1 MTQKKTVKDE
11 PKRPEEEFCLACMQK
26 FGRRERCIHCGA
38 TRQDVSWTPPRL
50 KPGTIIHNRYLIG
63 RCLGQG
69 GYAITYLGL
78 HLGLNHRVAIKE
90 FYPSDLVDRQEGTL
104 QITPRANAPAGDP
117 ATLFKHGLARF
128 LEEGRSITKC
138 HQPTPHPN
146 IVRVTDIFE
155 ENGTAYLVMD
165 YLEGISLEEHL
176 RKQPSGCILERELME
191 YVKPVLEGLKA
202 VHRQGFLHR
211 DIKPGNIYITK
222 EGNVLLIDFGAARE
236 TLGKQQQTLTVT
248 LTPGYAPPEQYSGG
262 SNQGPW
268 SDVYG
273 VAATMY
279 RCITGETP
287 PSAMARLSGTP
298 LKAPN
303 EFGHVRLNGRVER
316 AILGGLELDQ
326 TKRIQSPEEMER
338 VLQGTRMDHFL
349 EKTLPGTVRKIPWS
363 TIRLIVLAIVV
374 AVASYLVPATLSP
387 YIRGFLSSKTAQT
400 ASSSKQANQTTQP
413 PSSSQPETAAP
424 KPPDQTSS
432 ANTGQSPPPSE
443 SAPSTPAKEASETPT
458 AQNTPAVTTPPTL
471 PMPDPSDLQASAQ
484 YAAWTAARSNA
495 EQLREQL
502 KAAGKDQ
509 TPEAKQGENLYNQA
523 SMESDLRR
531 ATSIYRD
538 AAMIFRAVVE
548 GKPIQDILAALWEP
562 APNETL
568 EPGSLRTLQLAEGVS
583 MDFVW
588 IPPGSYYRGST
599 QDDSDARPDESPRRN
614 VRISRGFWMSRFE
627 VTVAQFAAFAQGSSY
642 RTTAEYTGGA
652 WILTSSGKREWRRGL
667 TWMNPPFTQGPDHPV
682 TMVSWDDAKAFC
694 AWLSERCGREVRLPS
709 EAEWEYTCRAG
720 TETRFYWGNDL
731 LQGATWM
738 NAADICLQR
747 RFREWVTAPYD
758 DGYQF
763 TAPVGSYQ
771 GNAWGLYDMHGNV
784 WEWCEDWYS
793 ETFYTSGPD
802 VDPLCQET
810 ENRRCVRGGSWL
822 WYPVFAR
829 SSMRMK
835 YAPSYTTTDLGF
847 RVVLVPRQ

>member
-1 MTQKKTVKDE
+1 MTQKKPVKDE

-26 FGRRERCIHCGA
+26 FGRRDRCVHCGA

-78 HLGLNHRVAIKE
+78 HIGLNHRVAIKE
-90 FYPSDLVDRQEGTL
+90 FYPSDLVDRPETTL
-104 QITPRANAPAGDP
+104 QVTPRANAPAGDP
-117 ATLFKHGLARF
+117 AILFKHGLSRF

-165 YLEGISLEEHL
+165 YLEGMTLEDHL
-176 RKQPSGCILERELME
+176 RKQPSGCISERELME
-191 YVKPVLEGLKA
+191 YIKPALEGLKA

-222 EGNVLLIDFGAARE
+222 DGNVLLIDFGAARE

-273 VAATMY
+273 IAATMY

-326 TKRIQSPEEMER
+326 TKRIQSPEDMER
-338 VLQGTRMDHFL
+338 VLEGTRVDRLL
-349 EKTLPGTVRKIPWS
+349 ETAMPAVWMRKIPW
-363 TIRLIVLAIVV
+363 TKIRLAVLVIVV
-374 AVASYLVPATLSP
+374 AFASYLIPSTLSP
-387 YIRGFLSSKTAQT
+387 YIRGYL
-400 ASSSKQANQTTQP
+400 ASRSTESAVT
-413 PSSSQPETAAP
+413 SQKGSATESPASTP
-424 KPPDQTSS
+424 KKEEEPARPADT
-432 ANTGQSPPPSE
+432 
-443 SAPSTPAKEASETPT
+443 APSTETGPAD
-458 AQNTPAVTTPPTL
+458 TPAAPTPAPTTPPVVT
-471 PMPDPSDLQASAQ
+471 PPDPSDLRASAQ
-484 YAAWTAARSNA
+484 YAAWTIARGEVEN
-495 EQLREQL
+495 LREQVRSM
-502 KAAGKDQ
+502 GKDQ
-509 TPEAKQGENLYNQA
+509 TQEAIQAESLYNQA
-523 SMESDLRR
+523 SMESNLRR

-548 GKPIQDILAALWEP
+548 NKPLQEIMASLWEP
-562 APNETL
+562 APNETI
-568 EPGSLRTLQLAEGVS
+568 EAGTLRTLKLSGDAS

-588 IPPGSYYRGST
+588 IPPGTYYRGSAP
-599 QDDSDARPDESPRRN
+599 DDPDARPDEAPRRKI
-614 VRISRGFWMSRFE
+614 RISRGFWMSRFE
-627 VTVAQFAAFAQGSSY
+627 ITVAQFSAFANASSY

-652 WILTSSGKREWRRGL
+652 WILTPSGKREWRRGL
-667 TWMNPPFTQGPDHPV
+667 TWISPPFPQGPDHPV

-694 AWLSERCGREVRLPS
+694 AWLSDQCGREVRLPS
-709 EAEWEYTCRAG
+709 EAEWEYACRAG
-720 TETRFYWGNDL
+720 TDTRFYWGNDMME
-731 LQGATWM
+731 GVTWM
-738 NAADICLQR
+738 NGADLCLQR

-758 DGYQF
+758 DGFLF

-793 ETFYTSGPD
+793 ETFYASGPD
-802 VDPLCQET
+802 TDPVCEET
-810 ENRRCVRGGSWL
+810 EGRRCVRGGSWL

-835 YAPSYTTTDLGF
+835 YAPSYITNDLGF
-847 RVVLVPRQ
+847 RVVLVPRN